1 MPYVIVARWR
11 PRDGERDRIEAILRE
26 LVSEVRKEP
35 GNLAFVAQRSNDDP
49 YEFLLYEQYER
60 ERRSAIIT
68 DAALQGPG
76 AGARGSAAGP
86 PGTAGVYD
94 RGVKWPVRRRQA
106 ACDGCGWLAFCRAG
120 SEDRSIATGWSGFD
134 RASPEG
140 RARAWR
146 LR

>member
-60 ERRSAIIT
+60 EQAFR
-68 DAALQGPG
+68 DHH
-76 AGARGSAAGP
+76 
-86 PGTAGVYD
+86 
-94 RGVKWPVRRRQA
+94 RRRT
-106 ACDGCGWLAFCRAG
+106 
-120 SEDRSIATGWSGFD
+120 S
-134 RASPEG
+134 
-140 RARAWR
+140 RAWCWSAR
-146 LR
+146 FRCWPPRERQAFTIVE